1 MAELYESLNA
11 EIEALKAELAELRAK
26 IDEVNKSNA
35 T

>member
-11 EIEALKAELAELRAK
+11 EIEALKTELAELRAK